1 MKLFLSLL
9 IFCFWNV
16 VGGVENI
23 VSKKE
28 TRKIEVVPYDPDW
41 PEQFESEAKLIKEA
55 LGNLAIAIHHVGSTS
70 IPGLA
75 AKPKIDIIVATKN
88 PEGTIQKLENIGFK
102 YRGEY
107 NIPMHYGFSKRGEK
121 EVNLHVY
128 KEGNPEIELNLTFRD
143 YLRSHPEVR
152 DEYGALKL
160 ELLQKKVSFE
170 KNNSMF
176 TGYNLGKNAFIGSVL
191 KRAGFN
197 HIRFVICTHFDEWEA
212 AKDLRKRYFFDKTS
226 ISDPYEWTFN
236 HPQHLHFVLY
246 KGVEIIGYAHIQLW
260 PQERAAIRIIVIEQT
275 YRHQRHAKKFLAW
288 IETYLQSKAYKSI
301 HTQAHPDSAGFYE
314 RLGYINMPF
323 NDPDGYEGDPRDTP
337 MGKLLHVEH

>member
-1 MKLFLSLL
+1 M
-9 IFCFWNV
+9 
-16 VGGVENI
+16 
-23 VSKKE
+23 KE
-28 TRKIEVVPYDPDW
+28 TRKIEVVPYDSDW
-41 PEQFESEAKLIKEA
+41 PKQFESEAKLIKEA
-55 LGNLAIAIHHVGSTS
+55 LGDLATAIHHVGSTS

-88 PEGTIQKLENIGFK
+88 PEDTIQKLENIGFK
-102 YRGEY
+102 YRGEF
-107 NIPMHYGFSKRGEK
+107 NIPMHYGFSKRGERQ
-121 EVNLHVY
+121 VNLHVY
-128 KEGNPEIELNLTFRD
+128 KKGNPEIELNLTFRD
-143 YLRSHPEVR
+143 YLRSHPEIR

-160 ELLQKKVSFE
+160 ELLQKKTSFE

-197 HIRFVICTHFDEWEA
+197 RLRFVICTHFDEWKA
-212 AKDLRKRYFFDKTS
+212 AKDLRKRYFFDKIL
-226 ISDPYEWTFN
+226 ISDPYEWTFT

-260 PQERAAIRIIVIEQT
+260 PEERAAIRIIVIEQT
-275 YRHQRHAKKFLAW
+275 YRHQGHAKQFLKW
-288 IETYLQSKAYKSI
+288 IETYLQFKGYKSI
-301 HTQAHPDSAGFYE
+301 HTEAHPDSVGFYK

-337 MGKLLHVEH
+337 VGKLLQAEPKEADEIP